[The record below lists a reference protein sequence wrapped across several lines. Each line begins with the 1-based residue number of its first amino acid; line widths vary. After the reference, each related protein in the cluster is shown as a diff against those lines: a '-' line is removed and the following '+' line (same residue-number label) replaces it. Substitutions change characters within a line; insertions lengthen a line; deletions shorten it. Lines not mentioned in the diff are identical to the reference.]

1 MLGETDLGFVQIFA
15 NVKFGWFHPSA
26 AGEKVMPVLTG
37 VGPALHRLYRME
49 RNPVRALM
57 RGLDHH
63 PDGEFP
69 RDIRRTTAY
78 ADLVSIGAQIES
90 MALEL
95 RGPDGKL
102 VETDDI
108 HIDDTEWK
116 RSLVPKKHRVDLPE
130 ADPLEM
136 DSAPLP
142 RYQIQVRLRG
152 IPRRRLH
159 APGLDD

>member
-1 MLGETDLGFVQIFA
+1 MLGETDLGFVQVFA
-15 NVKFGWFHPSA
+15 NVKFGWFHPSR
-26 AGEKVMPVLTG
+26 AGVQMMPVLTG
-37 VGPALHRLYRME
+37 VGPALHKLYRME

-57 RGLDHH
+57 RGVDHD

-78 ADLVSIGAQIES
+78 ADLVSIGDQIES

-95 RGPDGKL
+95 RGPDGKI
-102 VETDDI
+102 VETEDI

-116 RSLVPKKHRVDLPE
+116 RSLIPKKHRAHFRGPDAPE
-130 ADPLEM
+130 AGSD
-136 DSAPLP
+136 PLP

-159 APGLDD
+159 VPGLDD

>member
-1 MLGETDLGFVQIFA
+1 MLGETDLGFVQVLA
-15 NVKFGWFHPSA
+15 NVKFGWFHPSP
-26 AGEKVMPVLTG
+26 AGEKMMPVLTG
-37 VGPALHRLYRME
+37 VGPALHKLYRME

-57 RGLDHH
+57 RGVDHH

-78 ADLVSIGAQIES
+78 ADLVSIGDQIES
-90 MALEL
+90 MSLEL
-95 RGPDGKL
+95 RDPDGQI

-108 HIDDTEWK
+108 HIDDTKWK
-116 RSLVPKKHRVDLPE
+116 RSLIPKKHRADVPE
-130 ADPLEM
+130 ADA
-136 DSAPLP
+136 SAEGSDPLP

-159 APGLDD
+159 VPGLDD